1 MLYIFLDRRLYL
13 YSKIFSTLL
22 NIHAKC
28 LEDREVPF
36 NVMAS
41 HVAIYT
47 IVI

>member
-1 MLYIFLDRRLYL
+1 MLYTFLDRRLDL
-13 YSKIFSTLL
+13 HPKIFSTLL
-22 NIHAKC
+22 KIHAEC
-28 LEDREVPF
+28 REDREVPF